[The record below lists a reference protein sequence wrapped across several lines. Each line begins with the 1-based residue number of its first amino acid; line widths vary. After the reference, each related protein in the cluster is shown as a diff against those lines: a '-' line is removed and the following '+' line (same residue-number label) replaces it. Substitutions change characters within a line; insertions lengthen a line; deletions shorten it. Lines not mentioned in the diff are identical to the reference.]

1 MMMSEHNDS
10 LLGLRTLRTFQ
21 GREGEFWFSYAEH
34 ACRLFSAERVLLL
47 RRGSEGWKTL
57 CFWPLS
63 AAKNSAVEA
72 SIMADLAEKTEHN
85 PVASYTAP
93 SGELLSFRL
102 HSSIEDGEMMA
113 LLYFAEGIE
122 RDRNQDQLKREL
134 LFDIPASYRMLR
146 KERLQ
151 AEPVR
156 HGQPDPLDVMLCV
169 NEHTGFLSASM
180 ALCNELASR
189 YRCSR
194 VTLGWKEAEYVRLQ
208 AVSNTERFDQKMS
221 IVQSLELVME
231 ECLDQD
237 EELLLPEIEGNR
249 AVVREHRGFMARQGV
264 QALLSLP
271 LRIEHQVVAVLSC
284 ERDTPFTAD
293 EVRGLRIICDQVTR
307 RLADLKHY
315 DRWIGKVV
323 LDGLKGWWSELI
335 GGHTDKRIY
344 VAAAILVMA
353 FLLFGNME
361 YRVEAPFILRTKD
374 LSLLSAPFDG
384 YIEKVSRKA
393 GDLVTASQPL
403 LSLDIRQLLLEES
416 RSVADVQRYMQDE
429 KKAMAQNALAD
440 MKVAEALRR
449 QADSRYQMIRYNL
462 DHAEIRAPFTGVVV
476 EGDLEKLLGAPVRK
490 GDVLLKVARLENLYV
505 EMKVPERD
513 IHEFKAGQR
522 GEVAFISQPGKKF
535 VVVVERIEPMA
546 LAEQKGNVFLVLGRI
561 TEKRQGWWRP
571 GMSGVAKLSVGK
583 RHILWIL
590 LHRTLDFFFMKFWW

>member
-1 MMMSEHNDS
+1 MSAHNDS
-10 LLGLRTLRTFQ
+10 LSALRALRTFQ
-21 GREGEFWFSYAEH
+21 GREGAFWFSYAEH
-34 ACRLFSAERVLLL
+34 ACRLFSAERVFLM
-47 RRGSEGWKTL
+47 RRGSEGWKTF

-63 AAKNSAVEA
+63 AAKNSAVEL
-72 SIMADLAEKTEHN
+72 SIVAELAEKTEHN
-85 PVASYTAP
+85 PVASHLAT

-113 LLYFAEGIE
+113 LLYFAQGIE

-134 LFDIPASYRMLR
+134 LFDIPVSFRMLR
-146 KERLQ
+146 KERQ
-151 AEPVR
+151 AVQAGPSL
-156 HGQPDPLDVMLCV
+156 PDPLDVMLCV

-189 YRCSR
+189 FGCSR
-194 VTLGWKEAEYVRLQ
+194 VTLGWKEGEYVRLQ

-231 ECLDQD
+231 ECMDQD

-249 AVVREHRGFMARQGV
+249 AVVREHGGFMARQGV
-264 QALLSLP
+264 LALLSLP
-271 LRIEHQVVAVLSC
+271 LRIEHRVVAVLSC
-284 ERDTPFTAD
+284 ERDTPFTAE
-293 EVRGLRIICDQVTR
+293 EVRSLRIICDQVTR

-315 DRWIGKVV
+315 DRWIGKVL

-344 VAAAILVMA
+344 LIAATLLMA
-353 FLLFGNME
+353 FLLFGRME

-374 LSLLSAPFDG
+374 LALLSAPFDG

-393 GDLVTASQPL
+393 GDLVTVSQPL
-403 LSLDIRQLLLEES
+403 LSLDIRQMLLEES
-416 RSVADVQRYMQDE
+416 RSAADVQRYMQDE

-440 MKVAEALRR
+440 MKVSEALRR

-462 DHAEIRAPFTGVVV
+462 DHAEIRAPFNGVVV

-513 IHEFKAGQR
+513 IHEFKVGQS

-535 VVVVERIEPMA
+535 VVIVERIEPMA